1 MLLLSESDVAALVDP
16 DLLIQAAEEAYK
28 ALSLDEAEVPL
39 RGEILRRDPE
49 HVILT
54 MPGLIEGRVFGAK
67 LVASRASPDPGAG
80 PRITAFVLLFD
91 VGANAPLGLV
101 AAAHLTDLRTAAGLA
116 VATKALAREDCRT
129 LAVFGAGRLALPAVE
144 LVCHVRPID
153 RLFIVGR
160 SRARI
165 ELLARKVA
173 AALGSRLRVM
183 VADAVPVAAAAA
195 ADVIVTVTSSA
206 VPVFDGRAV
215 RPGTHL
221 NLGGAF
227 RPDTR
232 EVDNAVASRATFFV
246 DGLESCLTRAGDLV
260 LPMREGVL
268 ARSAIRGEIG
278 AVLGGHIAGRQ
289 RPDEITVFKSLG
301 SAVQDLV
308 LGARLLAR
316 AEQRGLGLR
325 FDPS

>member
-1 MLLLSESDVAALVDP
+1 MLLLSESDVTALVDP
-16 DLLIQAAEEAYK
+16 DLVIEAAEEAYRT
-28 ALSLDEAEVPL
+28 LSLGKAEVPL

-67 LVASRASPDPGAG
+67 LVASRASPDRAAG
-80 PRITAFVLLFD
+80 PGITAFVLLFD
-91 VGANAPLGLV
+91 VRSNAPLGLI

-116 VATKALAREDCRT
+116 VATKVLSRGECRT
-129 LAVFGAGRLALPAVE
+129 LAVFGAGRLALPSVE
-144 LVCHVRPID
+144 LVCHVRQID

-160 SRARI
+160 SHARI
-165 ELLARKVA
+165 ESLAREVA
-173 AALGSRLRVM
+173 RVLGSRLRALVT
-183 VADAVPVAAAAA
+183 DAAPAEAAAA
-195 ADVIVTVTSSA
+195 ADVIVTVTSSG

-232 EVDNAVASRATFFV
+232 EVDNAVASRAIFFV
-246 DGLESCLTRAGDLV
+246 DALESCLVRAGDLV
-260 LPMREGVL
+260 LPMREGAL
-268 ARSAIRGEIG
+268 ARSAVRGEIG
-278 AVLGGHIAGRQ
+278 AVLGGQIAGRQ
-289 RPDEITVFKSLG
+289 RADEITVFKSLG

-308 LGARLLAR
+308 LGARLLTR
-316 AEQRGLGLR
+316 AQQRGLGLP
-325 FDPS
+325 FDPL

>member
-1 MLLLSESDVAALVDP
+1 MLLLSESDVAALVEP
-16 DLLIQAAEEAYK
+16 DLLIEAAEEAYR
-28 ALSLDEAEVPL
+28 ALSLGEAEVPL
-39 RGEILRRDPE
+39 RGEILRQDPE
-49 HVILT
+49 HVILS
-54 MPGLIEGRVFGAK
+54 MPGLVEGRVFGAK
-67 LVASRASPDPGAG
+67 LVASRADPDPAAG
-80 PRITAFVLLFD
+80 PRITAFLLLCD
-91 VGANAPLGLV
+91 VRDNAPLGLV

-153 RLFIVGR
+153 RLFVVGR

-165 ELLARKVA
+165 EALARTVA
-173 AALGSRLRVM
+173 ASLGSRLRSIVT
-183 VADAVPVAAAAA
+183 DAAPDAAAAA
-195 ADVIVTVTSSA
+195 ADVIVTVTSST

-215 RPGTHL
+215 RPGTHV

-246 DGLESCLTRAGDLV
+246 DGLASCLARAGDLV
-260 LPMREGVL
+260 LPMREGAL
-268 ARSAIRGEIG
+268 ARAAVRGEIG
-278 AVLGGHIAGRQ
+278 AVLDGQLPGRQ
-289 RPDEITVFKSLG
+289 RPEEITVFKSLG

-308 LGARLLAR
+308 LGARLLPR

-325 FDPS
+325 FDPR

>member
-16 DLLIQAAEEAYK
+16 DLLIEAAEEAYT
-28 ALSLDEAEVPL
+28 ALSLGAAEVPL

-67 LVASRASPDPGAG
+67 LVASRASPDPAAG

-91 VGANAPLGLV
+91 VRANAPLGLV

-116 VATKALAREDCRT
+116 AATKVLAREDCRT
-129 LAVFGAGRLALPAVE
+129 LTVFGAGRLALPSIE

-153 RLFIVGR
+153 RLFVVGR

-165 ELLARKVA
+165 EALARTVTA
-173 AALGSRLRVM
+173 RLGSRLTTIVTH
-183 VADAVPVAAAAA
+183 ALPAAAAAA
-195 ADVIVTVTSSA
+195 ADVIVTVTSSGA
-206 VPVFDGRAV
+206 PVFDGRAV

-232 EVDNAVASRATFFV
+232 EVDDAVARRALFFV
-246 DGLESCLTRAGDLV
+246 DGLESCLARAGDLV
-260 LPMREGVL
+260 LPMREGAL
-268 ARSAIRGEIG
+268 ARSAVRGEIG
-278 AVLGGHIAGRQ
+278 AVLGGQLPGRQ

-325 FDPS
+325 FDPG